1 MRKKPKTKTQ
11 PNPKNWP
18 NPLPSFFPLG
28 PTQSARPSST
38 PHLARDLASFLFP
51 ARLPRSPCSAQL
63 QRKTSKP
70 VRTAACPRPR

>member
-1 MRKKPKTKTQ
+1 MRKKPKTQNPAQ
-11 PNPKNWP
+11 PQELAQPA
-18 NPLPSFFPLG
+18 PLLFPLG

-70 VRTAACPRPR
+70 ARTAACPRPR